1 MSKTPNAR
9 LEDRRKECI
18 EQALEAEKLA
28 LSAEADLKDGYLSIA
43 RAWKQLAEEIARAI
57 EERGNG
63 RATR

>member
-9 LEDRRKECI
+9 LEDRCKECI
-18 EQALEAEKLA
+18 EQALVAEKLA
-28 LSAEADLKDGYLSIA
+28 LSADPGLKDGYLSIA

-63 RATR
+63 GAIR